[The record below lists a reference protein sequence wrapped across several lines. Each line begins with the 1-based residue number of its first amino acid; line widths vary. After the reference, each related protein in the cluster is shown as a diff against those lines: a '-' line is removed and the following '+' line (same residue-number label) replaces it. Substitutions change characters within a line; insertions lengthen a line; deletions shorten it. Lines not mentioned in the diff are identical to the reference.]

1 MFTITIVQSYVNP
14 SVSDTKKPTQFI
26 PVPVLHSSIPQTMH
40 HNQSS
45 YNTHVWS
52 DNAPRNSPW

>member
-40 HNQSS
+40 RNHSS
-45 YNTHVWS
+45 CKNHEWP
-52 DNAPRNSPW
+52 DNAPHNFPW